1 MNPKHL
7 ILLTYQKGDI
17 MQEIYTK
24 LLNLQ
29 DLGYRDFQAGLLPT
43 LPKEKILGIRMP
55 AVRKLAKE
63 IQGTALAENFLQ
75 ELPHEYYDE
84 NQLHAV
90 LLSNCMDYKVCMA
103 QVKAF
108 LPYIDNWATCDLLTP
123 KIFKEHVDELLQEI
137 PAWLDSE
144 HGYTVRF
151 GIRMLMEFCL
161 EKHFNPA
168 QLQWVATLRFEEYYV
183 RMGAAWYFATA
194 LAKQYDA
201 TVPLLEQRL
210 LDAWTHRKTIQKACE
225 SYRITAEQKQYLRS
239 LR

>member
-1 MNPKHL
+1 
-7 ILLTYQKGDI
+7 

-24 LLNLQ
+24 LLKLQ
-29 DLGYRDFQAGLLPT
+29 DQGYRDFQAGLLPT

-63 IQGTALAENFLQ
+63 IQGTSLAEAFLQ
-75 ELPHEYYDE
+75 ELPHKYYDE

-90 LLSNCMDYKVCMA
+90 LLSNCKGYEICMA

-123 KIFKEHVDELLQEI
+123 KIFKEHIDDLLQEI
-137 PAWLDSE
+137 PAWLGSE
-144 HGYTVRF
+144 HSYTARF
-151 GIRMLMEFCL
+151 GIRILMEFCL
-161 EKHFNPA
+161 DTHFNPV
-168 QLQWVATLRFEEYYV
+168 QLQWVANLRSEEYYV

-194 LAKQYDA
+194 LAKQYNV
-201 TVPLLEQRL
+201 TVPLLEQRV
-210 LDAWTHRKTIQKACE
+210 LDEWTHRKTIQKACE